1 MRKVVPDGV
10 KSTFQAAYFN
20 SSSFFNFFNMIL
32 LKSGNIY
39 IFVKSCKQA
48 LYK

>member
-1 MRKVVPDGV
+1 MPGGV

-20 SSSFFNFFNMIL
+20 SSSFFKFFNMIL
-32 LKSGNIY
+32 LKSENIY